1 MNNIFDV
8 LARIYTQTP
17 WIYISWPVAAMVA
30 GTIIHFIW
38 KNSAVHLGLV
48 PRTARGLMGIITAPF
63 IHANAAHLA
72 ANLPPFIVLG
82 ALVLRRNET
91 QFLGTACSIALLE
104 GSLLWVAGRRAA
116 HIGMSGVVLGFFGS
130 ILATAWFTRTATDII
145 IAVVVLFVYGGMLAG
160 IKPARNGTSWEGHFF
175 GLVAGITQAWF
186 SHL

>member
-116 HIGMSGVVLGFFGS
+116 HIGMSGVVLG
-130 ILATAWFTRTATDII
+130 
-145 IAVVVLFVYGGMLAG
+145 VVLFVYGGMLAG